1 MGERPGDSG
10 ICLRLSVM
18 DGRRIL
24 ISPLNWGL
32 GHAGRMIPLALE
44 LRNRGHEVIFGV
56 DRSIIPVIEK
66 DLPGIKIIE
75 LSGVGIRYSA
85 VLPQFISIFL
95 QLPRIVAAA
104 FREHSA
110 LKSLAFELKPD
121 IIISDNRF
129 GFFHKEIFSVFV
141 THQLRIPFPKGMR
154 FLEPAAAWLNRKIIG
169 NFDLCLVPDYPG
181 NENLSGRLSHQLKL
195 PENVFYM
202 GPLSRF
208 SGASAGGAFMGDSDL
223 GEADLGES
231 NLKETDMG
239 EAYMRKSDMG
249 KPYLGESK
257 INLPHPYW
265 CLILSGP
272 EPQRSLLFEKVTEAL
287 SGIRLV
293 ILCGSPAPRCRKNP
307 DNITGAMDPGNI
319 TVITDPDTA
328 TMEKIITGSSLV
340 ISRAGY
346 SSIMELVSLGKGGVI
361 IPTPGQTE
369 QEYLGQYHNGRHGF
383 TTLKQKDLAHLREIS
398 PEAQGAHSPSFPETS
413 ALQEEAVRLL
423 FEQNNKS

>member
-1 MGERPGDSG
+1 
-10 ICLRLSVM
+10 M

-44 LRNRGHEVIFGV
+44 LRQRGHEVIFGV

-75 LSGVGIRYSA
+75 LSGVRIRYSA
-85 VLPQFISIFL
+85 VVPQFISIFL

-129 GFFHKEIFSVFV
+129 GFFHKDIFSVFV

-169 NFDLCLVPDYPG
+169 NYDLCLVPDYPG

-208 SGASAGGAFMGDSDL
+208 SGASAGRAFMSDTDL
-223 GEADLGES
+223 GETNMGES
-231 NLKETDMG
+231 T
-239 EAYMRKSDMG
+239 
-249 KPYLGESK
+249 
-257 INLPHPYW
+257 INLSYPYW

-287 SGIRLV
+287 PDIRLV
-293 ILCGSPAPRCRKNP
+293 VLCGSPAPRCRKNHE
-307 DNITGAMDPGNI
+307 NITF
-319 TVITDPDTA
+319 ITDPDTA
-328 TMEKIITGSSLV
+328 TMKKVIKGSSLV
-340 ISRAGY
+340 ISRSGY
-346 SSIMELVSLGKGGVI
+346 SSIMELVSMGKGGVI

-369 QEYLGQYHNGRHGF
+369 QEYLGQYHDGRHGF
-383 TTLKQKDLAHLREIS
+383 ITLKQKDLAHLREIS
-398 PEAQGAHSPSFPETS
+398 PEAQGAHSHSFPETS

>member
-1 MGERPGDSG
+1 
-10 ICLRLSVM
+10 M

-32 GHAGRMIPLALE
+32 GHTGRMIPLALE

-75 LSGVGIRYSA
+75 LSGVRIRYSA
-85 VLPQFISIFL
+85 VVPQFISIFL

-129 GFFHKEIFSVFV
+129 GFFHKDIFSVFV

-169 NFDLCLVPDYPG
+169 NYDLCLVPDYPG

-208 SGASAGGAFMGDSDL
+208 SGASAGRAFIS
-223 GEADLGES
+223 EAGLSEG
-231 NLKETDMG
+231 DMG
-239 EAYMRKSDMG
+239 EACMGESDIG
-249 KPYLGESK
+249 QPNLGESK

-287 SGIRLV
+287 PDIRLV
-293 ILCGSPAPRCRKNP
+293 VLCGSPAPRCRKNHE
-307 DNITGAMDPGNI
+307 NITF
-319 TVITDPDTA
+319 ITDPDTA
-328 TMEKIITGSSLV
+328 TMKKVIKGSSLV
-340 ISRAGY
+340 ISRSGY
-346 SSIMELVSLGKGGVI
+346 SSIMELVSMGKGGVI

-369 QEYLGQYHNGRHGF
+369 QEYLGQYHDGRHGF
-383 TTLKQKDLAHLREIS
+383 ITLKQKDLAHLREIS

>member
-1 MGERPGDSG
+1 MN
-10 ICLRLSVM
+10 
-18 DGRRIL
+18 GRRIL
-24 ISPLNWGL
+24 MSPLDWGL

-44 LRNRGHEVIFGV
+44 LRKRGNEIIFGV
-56 DRSIIPVIEK
+56 DRSIIPVIVK

-75 LSGVGIRYSA
+75 LSGARIRYSA
-85 VLPQFISIFL
+85 VLPQYISIFL

-104 FREHSA
+104 FGEFSA
-110 LKSLAFELKPD
+110 LKRLAFELKPD

-129 GFFHKEIFSVFV
+129 GFFHKDIFSVFV
-141 THQLRIPFPKGMR
+141 THQLRIPFPKQMR
-154 FLEPAAAWLNRKIIG
+154 FLEPAAAWLNRKIIS

-195 PENVFYM
+195 PDNVFYM

-208 SGASAGGAFMGDSDL
+208 SGASAD
-223 GEADLGES
+223 EADMGKAEMVES
-231 NLKETDMG
+231 NL
-239 EAYMRKSDMG
+239 G
-249 KPYLGESK
+249 KSK

-272 EPQRSLLFEKVTEAL
+272 EPQRSILFEKVTEVL
-287 SGIRLV
+287 PGIRLV

-307 DNITGAMDPGNI
+307 DNFTGATDNDNI
-319 TVITDPDTA
+319 IFITDPDTA
-328 TMEKIITGSSLV
+328 TMKKVISGSSMV

-346 SSIMELVSLGKGGVI
+346 SSVMELVSLGKGGVI

-383 TTLKQKDLAHLREIS
+383 ITLKQKDLADLRDIS
-398 PEAQGAHSPSFPETS
+398 PEEQGAHSLCFPETA
-413 ALQEEAVRLL
+413 ALREAAVRLL
-423 FEQNNKS
+423 LEQNKKS

>member
-1 MGERPGDSG
+1 
-10 ICLRLSVM
+10 M

-44 LRNRGHEVIFGV
+44 LRKRGHEIIFGV

-66 DLPGIKIIE
+66 DLPDITIIA
-75 LSGVGIRYSA
+75 LPGVRIRYSA
-85 VLPQFISIFL
+85 VLPQYISIFL
-95 QLPRIVAAA
+95 QVPRIVVAA
-104 FREHSA
+104 FREFSA

-129 GFFHKEIFSVFV
+129 GFFHKDIFSVFV

-154 FLEPAAAWLNRKIIG
+154 FLEPAAVWLNMKIIG

-195 PENVFYM
+195 PDNVFYM

-208 SGASAGGAFMGDSDL
+208 SGATT
-223 GEADLGES
+223 GES
-231 NLKETDMG
+231 
-239 EAYMRKSDMG
+239 R
-249 KPYLGESK
+249 
-257 INLPHPYW
+257 INLPHPYY

-272 EPQRSLLFEKVTEAL
+272 EPQRSLLFEKTIRVL
-287 SGIRLV
+287 SGIHLV
-293 ILCGSPAPRCRKNP
+293 ILSGSPAPCAPENRH
-307 DNITGAMDPGNI
+307 DI
-319 TVITDPDTA
+319 TVMTNPDTA
-328 TMEKIITGSSLV
+328 TMRQVISGSSLV

-346 SSIMELVSLGKGGVI
+346 SSVMELVSLGKGGVI

-369 QEYLGQYHNGRHGF
+369 QEYLGKYHDGRHGF
-383 TTLKQKDLAHLREIS
+383 ITVKQNDLERLHDIS
-398 PEAQGAHSPSFPETS
+398 PEAQGVQWPCFPETG
-413 ALQEEAVRLL
+413 ALMEEAVRLL
-423 FEQNNKS
+423 LEQNIKS